1 MRPLLRKAWKALVN
15 DEMAARRWARGL
27 LIGFGVSGV
36 GAVPYAPE
44 GWRLYLVLGAGLAGC
59 IGALI
64 NLGQKNPS
72 PEAVTSAVEQVQA
85 RREVGIPD
93 PPIPPAAP

>member
-1 MRPLLRKAWKALVN
+1 MRPLFVKAWKALVE
-15 DEMAARRWARGL
+15 DELAARRWARGL

-64 NLGQKNPS
+64 NLGEKNPT
-72 PEAVTSAVEQVQA
+72 PEVTTDAVEQVQA
-85 RREVGIPD
+85 RREVGISD
-93 PPIPPAAP
+93 PPVEPPAP